1 MRQQDRSFQKINKAT
16 LTKEKVQTNTQI
28 IRIKS
33 WINSKRKEKGIPKGW
48 DKAPKSRKEIQQD
61 KASL

>member
-16 LTKEKVQTNTQI
+16 LNKEKVQTNTQI

-33 WINSKRKEKGIPKGW
+33 WINSKRKDKDTLKGW
-48 DKAPKSRKEIQQD
+48 DKAPKNRKEIQQD
-61 KASL
+61 KVSL